1 MASLISE
8 AASWQL
14 NRSLWFSFRS
24 FGLLGTFSTA
34 WYWLRQTGFPTRH
47 GSETK
52 SEQQPWNPSSLR
64 KTMPPTNVAVPRKS
78 SWTSETLPKLPSVT
92 KGKSLFEKEMELEQH
107 LIKNLLIRGN
117 GSKPIQIVKGLMGT
131 NIAFMVS
138 ASQGQSRPFFLR
150 STEKGLGQ
158 IFRERAPRR
167 GV

>member
-1 MASLISE
+1 MTPFA
-8 AASWQL
+8 
-14 NRSLWFSFRS
+14 
-24 FGLLGTFSTA
+24 LLVRLERFQPA

-78 SWTSETLPKLPSVT
+78 SWTSETLPRLPSVT

-107 LIKNLLIRGN
+107 LMKNLLIRGN

-131 NIAFMVS
+131 NSLYGLLS
-138 ASQGQSRPFFLR
+138 ASQGQSRPYFLR
-150 STEKGLGQ
+150 SPEKGLGH

>member
-1 MASLISE
+1 LTPFA
-8 AASWQL
+8 
-14 NRSLWFSFRS
+14 
-24 FGLLGTFSTA
+24 LLVRLERFQPA

-52 SEQQPWNPSSLR
+52 PEQQPWNPSSLR

-78 SWTSETLPKLPSVT
+78 SWTSETLPRLPSVT

-107 LIKNLLIRGN
+107 LMKNLLIRGN

-131 NIAFMVS
+131 NSRSYFSLPRAVKALFSSVS
-138 ASQGQSRPFFLR
+138 RKG
-150 STEKGLGQ
+150 GLGH